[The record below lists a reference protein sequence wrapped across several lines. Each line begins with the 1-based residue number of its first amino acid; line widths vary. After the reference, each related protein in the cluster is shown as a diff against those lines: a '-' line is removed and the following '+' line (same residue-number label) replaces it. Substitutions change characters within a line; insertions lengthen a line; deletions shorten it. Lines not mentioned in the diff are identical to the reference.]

1 MAAAVAIALAI
12 AGCSPSP
19 QTFTLNVT
27 VQAPFDPVVIAGSD
41 VEEHPIGSTCQG
53 GFDDSRADLSH
64 ATLYVQDE
72 HGKTLQSQVLTSGK
86 VERYADIFRS
96 CSIKVRVTDVPATGK
111 KYRVKVGKSTSA
123 LVSPS
128 KAIKGFGFNVN
139 P

>member
-1 MAAAVAIALAI
+1 MVRCYGPRSSSADASV
-12 AGCSPSP
+12 GRSPGA
-19 QTFTLNVT
+19 F
-27 VQAPFDPVVIAGSD
+27 
-41 VEEHPIGSTCQG
+41 
-53 GFDDSRADLSH
+53 LSH
-64 ATLYVQDE
+64 HESGLEGTFRPKRPPVGGTLSEPSDESSDSLAYLDDLRE

-128 KAIKGFGFNVN
+128 KEIKGFGFNVN